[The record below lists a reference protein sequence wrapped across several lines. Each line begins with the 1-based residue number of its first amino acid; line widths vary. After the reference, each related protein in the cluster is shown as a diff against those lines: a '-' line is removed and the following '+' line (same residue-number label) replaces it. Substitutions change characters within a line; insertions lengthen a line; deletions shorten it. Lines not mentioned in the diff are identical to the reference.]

1 MYSKPFRFKEHA
13 IHLPFSPL
21 PLLST
26 AKLIANFDYRR
37 WLDGLKAGFW
47 VRVVAEKKYF
57 LYFENRK
64 VFRAFASVVRFVFES
79 LGSTL
84 WKCSRKLVKHVP
96 H

>member
-21 PLLST
+21 SLLST

-37 WLDGLKAGFW
+37 WLDGLKTNGLKASFW

-57 LYFENRK
+57 LYFENR
-64 VFRAFASVVRFVFES
+64 
-79 LGSTL
+79 
-84 WKCSRKLVKHVP
+84 
-96 H
+96 